1 MVFGFCGLKR
11 RLAALSGY
19 SIIPSDGKCK
29 NFFANFKKEKRPAET
44 ENPAERLL
52 SAEFGKTLVFQ
63 ALNGGRNAAAAVN
76 ELRRGAGL
84 DGHDRSRAEQTAEF
98 DHVADRFAAHNGIT
112 VEDADYDYGKVS
124 LAFEDHAKNSLD
136 MLHGGALFTLADMA
150 FGLASNFGQE
160 DGTMISTNA
169 TISYMKSAKTGP
181 IVAEARLANG
191 GRHLATYEVKIY
203 DGQGTYIACAMI
215 SGYRLDTKLAIEE

>member
-1 MVFGFCGLKR
+1 MFPDIGSSVSRPDHRSPVTLAKHAAKVNTPVLPGKNPPTPQSLFGLFSTPS
-11 RLAALSGY
+11 ASGEI
-19 SIIPSDGKCK
+19 SCPHPFRPS
-29 NFFANFKKEKRPAET
+29 
-44 ENPAERLL
+44 
-52 SAEFGKTLVFQ
+52 
-63 ALNGGRNAAAAVN
+63 GGSSK
-76 ELRRGAGL
+76 
-84 DGHDRSRAEQTAEF
+84 H
-98 DHVADRFAAHNGIT
+98 DRFAAHNGIT

>member
-1 MVFGFCGLKR
+1 MSPSVQAIR
-11 RLAALSGY
+11 RFLEA
-19 SIIPSDGKCK
+19 
-29 NFFANFKKEKRPAET
+29 
-44 ENPAERLL
+44 
-52 SAEFGKTLVFQ
+52 
-63 ALNGGRNAAAAVN
+63 
-76 ELRRGAGL
+76 
-84 DGHDRSRAEQTAEF
+84 H
-98 DHVADRFAAHNGIT
+98 DRFAAHNGIT

-124 LAFEDHAKNSLD
+124 LAFEDHVKNSLD

-160 DGTMISTNA
+160 DG
-169 TISYMKSAKTGP
+169 KSAKTGP

-215 SGYRLDTKLAIEE
+215 SGYRLDTKLALEEE

>member
-1 MVFGFCGLKR
+1 MSPSVQAIR
-11 RLAALSGY
+11 RFLEA
-19 SIIPSDGKCK
+19 
-29 NFFANFKKEKRPAET
+29 
-44 ENPAERLL
+44 
-52 SAEFGKTLVFQ
+52 
-63 ALNGGRNAAAAVN
+63 
-76 ELRRGAGL
+76 
-84 DGHDRSRAEQTAEF
+84 H
-98 DHVADRFAAHNGIT
+98 DRFAAHNGIT

-136 MLHGGALFTLADMA
+136 MLHGGALFTLAAMA
-150 FGLASNFGQE
+150 FGLAS
-160 DGTMISTNA
+160 STNA

>member
-1 MVFGFCGLKR
+1 MSPSVQAIR
-11 RLAALSGY
+11 RFLEA
-19 SIIPSDGKCK
+19 
-29 NFFANFKKEKRPAET
+29 
-44 ENPAERLL
+44 
-52 SAEFGKTLVFQ
+52 
-63 ALNGGRNAAAAVN
+63 
-76 ELRRGAGL
+76 
-84 DGHDRSRAEQTAEF
+84 H
-98 DHVADRFAAHNGIT
+98 DRFAAHNGIT

-215 SGYRLDTKLAIEE
+215 SGYRLDTKLAIGGEGRGNLSGEEGSTPAVSPPFPHIPILPLPRLSTGGEAARKKFRPAENGKGD

>member
-1 MVFGFCGLKR
+1 MPTRGPHV
-11 RLAALSGY
+11 LAAAIGGL
-19 SIIPSDGKCK
+19 C
-29 NFFANFKKEKRPAET
+29 
-44 ENPAERLL
+44 LL
-52 SAEFGKTLVFQ
+52 ASP
-63 ALNGGRNAAAAVN
+63 AAA
-76 ELRRGAGL
+76 
-84 DGHDRSRAEQTAEF
+84 Q
-98 DHVADRFAAHNGIT
+98 I
-112 VEDADYDYGKVS
+112 
-124 LAFEDHAKNSLD
+124 AFTE
-136 MLHGGALFTLADMA
+136 GGALFTLADMA

>member
-1 MVFGFCGLKR
+1 MSPSVQAIR
-11 RLAALSGY
+11 RFLEA
-19 SIIPSDGKCK
+19 
-29 NFFANFKKEKRPAET
+29 
-44 ENPAERLL
+44 
-52 SAEFGKTLVFQ
+52 
-63 ALNGGRNAAAAVN
+63 
-76 ELRRGAGL
+76 
-84 DGHDRSRAEQTAEF
+84 H
-98 DHVADRFAAHNGIT
+98 DRFAAHNGIT

-124 LAFEDHAKNSLD
+124 LAFEDHVKNSLD
-136 MLHGGALFTLADMA
+136 MLHGGALFPLADMA

-215 SGYRLDTKLAIEE
+215 SGYRLDTKLAIEEE

>member
-1 MVFGFCGLKR
+1 MFPDIGSSVSRPDHRSPVTLAKHAAKVNTPVLPGNNPPTPHSLFGLFSPPSVQAIR
-11 RLAALSGY
+11 RFLEA
-19 SIIPSDGKCK
+19 
-29 NFFANFKKEKRPAET
+29 
-44 ENPAERLL
+44 
-52 SAEFGKTLVFQ
+52 
-63 ALNGGRNAAAAVN
+63 
-76 ELRRGAGL
+76 
-84 DGHDRSRAEQTAEF
+84 H
-98 DHVADRFAAHNGIT
+98 DRFAAHNGIT

-181 IVAEARLANG
+181 IVAEARLATG

>member
-1 MVFGFCGLKR
+1 MSPSVQAIR
-11 RLAALSGY
+11 RFLEA
-19 SIIPSDGKCK
+19 
-29 NFFANFKKEKRPAET
+29 
-44 ENPAERLL
+44 
-52 SAEFGKTLVFQ
+52 
-63 ALNGGRNAAAAVN
+63 
-76 ELRRGAGL
+76 
-84 DGHDRSRAEQTAEF
+84 H
-98 DHVADRFAAHNGIT
+98 DRFAAHNGIT

-124 LAFEDHAKNSLD
+124 
-136 MLHGGALFTLADMA
+136 
-150 FGLASNFGQE
+150 
-160 DGTMISTNA
+160 NA

>member
-1 MVFGFCGLKR
+1 MFPDIGSSVSRPDHRSPVTLAKHAAKVNTPVLPGKNTPTPQSLFGLFFDAIRIR
-11 RLAALSGY
+11 RNLMS
-19 SIIPSDGKCK
+19 PS
-29 NFFANFKKEKRPAET
+29 
-44 ENPAERLL
+44 
-52 SAEFGKTLVFQ
+52 VQ
-63 ALNGGRNAAAAVN
+63 AI
-76 ELRRGAGL
+76 RRFLEA
-84 DGHDRSRAEQTAEF
+84 H
-98 DHVADRFAAHNGIT
+98 DRFAAHNGIT

>member
-1 MVFGFCGLKR
+1 MFPDIGSSVSRPDHRSPVTLAKHAAKVNTPVLPGKIPPPPHPFSASFR
-11 RLAALSGY
+11 RLR
-19 SIIPSDGKCK
+19 IRRTHVPI
-29 NFFANFKKEKRPAET
+29 R
-44 ENPAERLL
+44 
-52 SAEFGKTLVFQ
+52 SAI
-63 ALNGGRNAAAAVN
+63 
-76 ELRRGAGL
+76 RRFLEA
-84 DGHDRSRAEQTAEF
+84 H
-98 DHVADRFAAHNGIT
+98 DRFAAHNGIT

>member
-1 MVFGFCGLKR
+1 MFPDIGSSVSRPDCR
-11 RLAALSGY
+11 SAATLAKHAAKVNT
-19 SIIPSDGKCK
+19 PSFRAKSR
-29 NFFANFKKEKRPAET
+29 RPAILFQPLFDAIRIRR
-44 ENPAERLL
+44 NPM
-52 SAEFGKTLVFQ
+52 SPSVQ
-63 ALNGGRNAAAAVN
+63 AIKRFLEA
-76 ELRRGAGL
+76 
-84 DGHDRSRAEQTAEF
+84 H
-98 DHVADRFAAHNGIT
+98 DRFAMHNGIT

-215 SGYRLDTKLAIEE
+215 SGYRLDNKLAIEE

>member
-1 MVFGFCGLKR
+1 MSPSVQAIR
-11 RLAALSGY
+11 RFLEA
-19 SIIPSDGKCK
+19 
-29 NFFANFKKEKRPAET
+29 
-44 ENPAERLL
+44 
-52 SAEFGKTLVFQ
+52 
-63 ALNGGRNAAAAVN
+63 
-76 ELRRGAGL
+76 
-84 DGHDRSRAEQTAEF
+84 H
-98 DHVADRFAAHNGIT
+98 DRFAAHNGIT

-169 TISYMKSAKTGP
+169 GP
-181 IVAEARLANG
+181 IAAEARLANG

-203 DGQGTYIACAMI
+203 DGQRTYIACAMI

>member
-1 MVFGFCGLKR
+1 MSPSVQAIR
-11 RLAALSGY
+11 RFLEA
-19 SIIPSDGKCK
+19 
-29 NFFANFKKEKRPAET
+29 
-44 ENPAERLL
+44 
-52 SAEFGKTLVFQ
+52 
-63 ALNGGRNAAAAVN
+63 
-76 ELRRGAGL
+76 
-84 DGHDRSRAEQTAEF
+84 H
-98 DHVADRFAAHNGIT
+98 DRFAAHNGIT

-124 LAFEDHAKNSLD
+124 LAFE
-136 MLHGGALFTLADMA
+136 DMA

>member
-1 MVFGFCGLKR
+1 MSPSVQAIR
-11 RLAALSGY
+11 RFLEA
-19 SIIPSDGKCK
+19 
-29 NFFANFKKEKRPAET
+29 
-44 ENPAERLL
+44 
-52 SAEFGKTLVFQ
+52 
-63 ALNGGRNAAAAVN
+63 
-76 ELRRGAGL
+76 
-84 DGHDRSRAEQTAEF
+84 H
-98 DHVADRFAAHNGIT
+98 DRFAAHNGIT
-112 VEDADYDYGKVS
+112 VEDADY
-124 LAFEDHAKNSLD
+124 DHAKNSLD

-215 SGYRLDTKLAIEE
+215 SGYRLDTKLGIEE

>member
-1 MVFGFCGLKR
+1 MSPSVQAIR
-11 RLAALSGY
+11 RFLEA
-19 SIIPSDGKCK
+19 
-29 NFFANFKKEKRPAET
+29 
-44 ENPAERLL
+44 
-52 SAEFGKTLVFQ
+52 
-63 ALNGGRNAAAAVN
+63 
-76 ELRRGAGL
+76 
-84 DGHDRSRAEQTAEF
+84 H
-98 DHVADRFAAHNGIT
+98 DRFAAHNGIT

-215 SGYRLDTKLAIEE
+215 SGYRLDTKLAIEEYRMWGKGVGTFLEKRGAPPRFPLPSPISPSSLSQGFRLAGRPRGRSPFRQCAENTFPRLINLRAAEPLKKDDS

>member
-1 MVFGFCGLKR
+1 MMKR
-11 RLAALSGY
+11 RILVTVLTLILCMSLSV
-19 SIIPSDGKCK
+19 
-29 NFFANFKKEKRPAET
+29 NVFA
-44 ENPAERLL
+44 
-52 SAEFGKTLVFQ
+52 
-63 ALNGGRNAAAAVN
+63 RNASESGRTTGGSSGVLTTYAT
-76 ELRRGAGL
+76 LY
-84 DGHDRSRAEQTAEF
+84 
-98 DHVADRFAAHNGIT
+98 
-112 VEDADYDYGKVS
+112 ADYDYGKVS

>member
-1 MVFGFCGLKR
+1 MSPSVQAIR
-11 RLAALSGY
+11 RFLEA
-19 SIIPSDGKCK
+19 
-29 NFFANFKKEKRPAET
+29 
-44 ENPAERLL
+44 
-52 SAEFGKTLVFQ
+52 
-63 ALNGGRNAAAAVN
+63 
-76 ELRRGAGL
+76 
-84 DGHDRSRAEQTAEF
+84 H
-98 DHVADRFAAHNGIT
+98 DRFAAHNGIT

-124 LAFEDHAKNSLD
+124 LAFEDHVKNSLD

-169 TISYMKSAKTGP
+169 TIPYMKSAKTGP
-181 IVAEARLANG
+181 IVSEARLDNG

-215 SGYRLDTKLAIEE
+215 

>member
-1 MVFGFCGLKR
+1 MSPSVQAIR
-11 RLAALSGY
+11 RFLEA
-19 SIIPSDGKCK
+19 
-29 NFFANFKKEKRPAET
+29 
-44 ENPAERLL
+44 
-52 SAEFGKTLVFQ
+52 
-63 ALNGGRNAAAAVN
+63 
-76 ELRRGAGL
+76 
-84 DGHDRSRAEQTAEF
+84 H
-98 DHVADRFAAHNGIT
+98 DRFAAHNGIT
-112 VEDADYDYGKVS
+112 VEDADYDYGNVS
-124 LAFEDHAKNSLD
+124 LAFEESRQKFTRHAARRRAV
-136 MLHGGALFTLADMA
+136 HPRGQA

>member
-1 MVFGFCGLKR
+1 MTEER
-11 RLAALSGY
+11 RQKLLQSSQGPGAEPFSQYNHMKVTAVD
-19 SIIPSDGKCK
+19 DG
-29 NFFANFKKEKRPAET
+29 
-44 ENPAERLL
+44 
-52 SAEFGKTLVFQ
+52 
-63 ALNGGRNAAAAVN
+63 
-76 ELRRGAGL
+76 
-84 DGHDRSRAEQTAEF
+84 TA
-98 DHVADRFAAHNGIT
+98 T
-112 VEDADYDYGKVS
+112 VELELHPDS
-124 LAFEDHAKNSLD
+124 LNCWGTP
-136 MLHGGALFTLADMA
+136 HGGALFTLADMA

>member
-1 MVFGFCGLKR
+1 MSPSVQAIR
-11 RLAALSGY
+11 RFLEA
-19 SIIPSDGKCK
+19 
-29 NFFANFKKEKRPAET
+29 
-44 ENPAERLL
+44 
-52 SAEFGKTLVFQ
+52 
-63 ALNGGRNAAAAVN
+63 
-76 ELRRGAGL
+76 
-84 DGHDRSRAEQTAEF
+84 H
-98 DHVADRFAAHNGIT
+98 DRFAAHNGIT

-215 SGYRLDTKLAIEE
+215 SGYRLDTKRRGEHPRGSPSLPPYPHPPSPKAFDWRGGRAEGVRSGNVLKTRFLALSISVPPSP

>member
-1 MVFGFCGLKR
+1 MSPSVQAIR
-11 RLAALSGY
+11 RFLEA
-19 SIIPSDGKCK
+19 
-29 NFFANFKKEKRPAET
+29 
-44 ENPAERLL
+44 
-52 SAEFGKTLVFQ
+52 
-63 ALNGGRNAAAAVN
+63 
-76 ELRRGAGL
+76 
-84 DGHDRSRAEQTAEF
+84 H
-98 DHVADRFAAHNGIT
+98 DRFAAHNGIT

-124 LAFEDHAKNSLD
+124 LAF
-136 MLHGGALFTLADMA
+136 MA

-215 SGYRLDTKLAIEE
+215 SGYRLDNKLAIEE

>member
-1 MVFGFCGLKR
+1 MSPSVQAIR
-11 RLAALSGY
+11 RFLEA
-19 SIIPSDGKCK
+19 
-29 NFFANFKKEKRPAET
+29 
-44 ENPAERLL
+44 
-52 SAEFGKTLVFQ
+52 
-63 ALNGGRNAAAAVN
+63 
-76 ELRRGAGL
+76 
-84 DGHDRSRAEQTAEF
+84 H
-98 DHVADRFAAHNGIT
+98 DRFAAHNGIT

-191 GRHLATYEVKIY
+191 GRHLATYEVNLRRA
-203 DGQGTYIACAMI
+203 GNL
-215 SGYRLDTKLAIEE
+215 YRLRHDLRLPPRHEAGD

>member
-1 MVFGFCGLKR
+1 MSPSVQAIR
-11 RLAALSGY
+11 RFLEA
-19 SIIPSDGKCK
+19 
-29 NFFANFKKEKRPAET
+29 
-44 ENPAERLL
+44 
-52 SAEFGKTLVFQ
+52 
-63 ALNGGRNAAAAVN
+63 
-76 ELRRGAGL
+76 
-84 DGHDRSRAEQTAEF
+84 H
-98 DHVADRFAAHNGIT
+98 DRFAAHNGIT

-181 IVAEARLANG
+181 IVAEARLLPTAAG
-191 GRHLATYEVKIY
+191 ISPPMKSKSTTGREP
-203 DGQGTYIACAMI
+203 I
-215 SGYRLDTKLAIEE
+215 SPAP

>member
-1 MVFGFCGLKR
+1 M
-11 RLAALSGY
+11 S
-19 SIIPSDGKCK
+19 PS
-29 NFFANFKKEKRPAET
+29 
-44 ENPAERLL
+44 
-52 SAEFGKTLVFQ
+52 VQ
-63 ALNGGRNAAAAVN
+63 AIMRFLEA
-76 ELRRGAGL
+76 
-84 DGHDRSRAEQTAEF
+84 H
-98 DHVADRFAAHNGIT
+98 DRFAAHNGIT

-203 DGQGTYIACAMI
+203 DGQGT
-215 SGYRLDTKLAIEE
+215 